1 MIREKTKPLL
11 SYQVS
16 IIEADN
22 ATSVA
27 ECLLKF
33 SFFFLILCQSWWF
46 LKWVKCQSYA
56 ILFTVYLFVVFEA
69 SAFLLD
75 WSNPLSL
82 LVE

>member
-33 SFFFLILCQSWWF
+33 SFFFNPVSKLMIFKMSEMSELCHPFYCVSFCSVRGKCFSVGLI
-46 LKWVKCQSYA
+46 
-56 ILFTVYLFVVFEA
+56 
-69 SAFLLD
+69 
-75 WSNPLSL
+75 
-82 LVE
+82 